1 MLIAPLPML
10 RPTLPPIR
18 SPIRHQLRGEVPL
31 WALAAVFAL
40 FGLLAFLALKTQL
53 VRGTG
58 RTLAAYHQI
67 VAQPPLSANITI
79 TLP

>member
-1 MLIAPLPML
+1 ML